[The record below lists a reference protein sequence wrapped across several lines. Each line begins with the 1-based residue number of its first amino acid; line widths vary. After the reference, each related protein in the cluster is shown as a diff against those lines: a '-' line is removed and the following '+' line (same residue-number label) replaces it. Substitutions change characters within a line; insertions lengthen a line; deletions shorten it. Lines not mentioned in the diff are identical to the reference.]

1 MRMHEIVI
9 VAAMLF
15 VGSNAAGAMARRDAP
30 LKVSDFRTSSPPAS
44 TREGEIVASKTNPC
58 ARTADY
64 AFRCDPAR
72 PRALD
77 AGRIDSRQPEAAG
90 RR

>member
-1 MRMHEIVI
+1 MRVHEIVI

-15 VGSNAAGAMARRDAP
+15 VGSNAAGAMARRDEP
-30 LKVSDFRTSSPPAS
+30 LKVSEIHRSSAQQV
-44 TREGEIVASKTNPC
+44 RGADEMANAEANPC

-72 PRALD
+72 PHALD
-77 AGRIDSRQPEAAG
+77 HQNLESPAKPR
-90 RR
+90 